1 MNFFD
6 SKEREDIWMKI
17 YNEDNDFINNKLTK
31 VFEVTSL
38 LAALCCS
45 IATSFLVKESKTYV
59 DYIRQFFSTFSILVS
74 LMTVSLSIIF
84 IVMINV
90 LTKDKVEDFIKN
102 YAFYFIFP
110 SLGLIISICSII
122 ISILFYNLN
131 VLSYIL
137 MPLFLILVLLTLIFY
152 CRIRNYIVKDNKQKD
167 ENVGEL
173 INEEIID
180 SDFHD
185 SKKDNI

>member
-1 MNFFD
+1 MDYFD
-6 SKEREDIWMKI
+6 SKERENIWIKV

-38 LAALCCS
+38 LAALSCS
-45 IATSFLVKESKTYV
+45 IATSFLVKESKSSV
-59 DYIRQFFSTFSILVS
+59 DYIRQFFSTFSILSS
-74 LMTVSLSIIF
+74 LITVSLSIIF

-90 LTKDKVEDFIKN
+90 LTKDKIVDFIEK

-131 VLSYIL
+131 EISYVL
-137 MPLFLILVLLTLIFY
+137 MPIFFILVVSTLIFY
-152 CRIRNYIVKDNKQKD
+152 CRIRNYVVKDLVPKTENNIQIED
-167 ENVGEL
+167 EEKGH
-173 INEEIID
+173 I
-180 SDFHD
+180 
-185 SKKDNI
+185 